1 MYGNLYYCGCMEGFV
16 RIFSHSCRTK
26 LGFMLLSCDDVTQML
41 ILFIII
47 IDRVPHDGS
56 DSIDADEL
64 DDTLYICEKSI
75 SSADLEEDADR
86 VMNTVRRPI
95 RYVTYRRDSIFFIC

>member
-1 MYGNLYYCGCMEGFV
+1 MCMAILRCLYEGFV
-16 RIFSHSCRTK
+16 RIFSHSCRK
-26 LGFMLLSCDDVTQML
+26 ILGYMLLSCDNVAQML

-56 DSIDADEL
+56 DSVDADEL
-64 DDTLYICEKSI
+64 DDTLYICEKSM
-75 SSADLEEDADR
+75 SSADLEEDEER

-95 RYVTYRRDSIFFIC
+95 RYVTYRRDSIFFI